1 MPHDAVFSQDCQR
14 RAGMPEI
21 RARLPGNPAEF
32 WSTADGRRIPGDA
45 QPRVSK
51 AVSDAARALPFGFG
65 MSDYIPH
72 TPAMARFYCP
82 GCEPDA
88 DPIGEILDVR
98 WCESHS
104 PLREG
109 LDDALVGAEASVAGG
124 SEAGGEDNRR
134 WCEIF
139 HRRS

>member
-1 MPHDAVFSQDCQR
+1 VPVA
-14 RAGMPEI
+14 
-21 RARLPGNPAEF
+21 
-32 WSTADGRRIPGDA
+32 
-45 QPRVSK
+45 K
-51 AVSDAARALPFGFG
+51 AFLKAARALPREVG

-82 GCEPDA
+82 SCEPEA

-109 LDDALVGAEASVAGG
+109 LDDALVGAEACVAGG

-139 HRRS
+139 HRRR

>member
-1 MPHDAVFSQDCQR
+1 MNLN
-14 RAGMPEI
+14 G
-21 RARLPGNPAEF
+21 
-32 WSTADGRRIPGDA
+32 
-45 QPRVSK
+45 
-51 AVSDAARALPFGFG
+51 G

-82 GCEPDA
+82 GCEPQA

-98 WCESHS
+98 WCELHS

-109 LDDALVGAEASVAGG
+109 LDDALVGAEACVAGG

-134 WCEIF
+134 WCAIF